1 MRRREA
7 TPDIQRLFDGS
18 YSFRWFGGANGA
30 RNTILWQFPLQAIV
44 SFDCFGSFSTPSP
57 IYVAGTFVFPIGC
70 ILDVF
75 LASLMVILSP
85 TF

>member
-1 MRRREA
+1 MEVTRS
-7 TPDIQRLFDGS
+7 DG
-18 YSFRWFGGANGA
+18 A
-30 RNTILWQFPLQAIV
+30 LQLPFYFNAIV

-70 ILDVF
+70 ILDGF
-75 LASLMVILSP
+75 LMVILSP